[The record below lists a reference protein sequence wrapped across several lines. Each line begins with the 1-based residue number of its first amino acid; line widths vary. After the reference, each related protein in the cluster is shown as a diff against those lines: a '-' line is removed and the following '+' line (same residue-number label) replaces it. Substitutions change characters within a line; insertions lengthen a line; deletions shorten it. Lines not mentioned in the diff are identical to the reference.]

1 MSYIKPKLIE
11 SKIEKLITN
20 KIEGKKNRII
30 IDNQIKEQQVI
41 QEIINKTPP
50 DSFYKK
56 ITNYI
61 LDFFKKNYILI
72 IIICLISIL
81 LYVRYIETKKRKEQM
96 KIILEK
102 INDTTD

>member
-11 SKIEKLITN
+11 SKIAKLITN
-20 KIEGKKNRII
+20 KFEEKKNKLII
-30 IDNQIKEQQVI
+30 NNQIKEQ
-41 QEIINKTPP
+41 EIIQNNVESIPIQ
-50 DSFYKK
+50 KK
-56 ITNYI
+56 IINYI

-72 IIICLISIL
+72 IIFCLIGIL

-96 KIILEK
+96 KEILEK